1 VVSARYV
8 YAIVGRGT
16 PLPPAGSCVSAHELA
31 IVPWRELAAVTRRI
45 EEGQASF
52 TMEAV
57 MHHEAVVE
65 AVRHQ
70 GAALPVRFGT
80 LLRDAASVA
89 SALAERYDALVE
101 DLQRLGDKV
110 ELSLTAIWSA
120 DTLGAEPNA
129 ARDEPAVRDERAG
142 AGYLRARAAELRRDE
157 GLADRARTIAER
169 FDHALRGHALEQRV
183 SLLPKARLAMRAA
196 YLLEPSGVGA
206 FRAAC
211 ETVRRT
217 LDETRVLL
225 TGPWPPYTF
234 VRRPGQHGGASF
246 DGRLAEIAHL
256 LTTAVGH
263 PWPSSR
269 GAR

>member
-1 VVSARYV
+1 MASARYV

-16 PLPPAGSCVSAHELA
+16 PLPPAGSCAAANELA

-45 EEGQASF
+45 GEGHATF

-65 AVRHQ
+65 AVRQQ
-70 GAALPVRFGT
+70 GPALPVRFGT

-89 SALAERYDALVE
+89 SALAERYDALVD

-110 ELSLTAIWSA
+110 ELSLTAIWS
-120 DTLGAEPNA
+120 TEPLGS
-129 ARDEPAVRDERAG
+129 EPAPALDAPANGHQSAG
-142 AGYLRARAAELRRDE
+142 AHYLKARAAELRRHE
-157 GLADRARTIAER
+157 GLEERARTIAER
-169 FDHALRGHALEQRV
+169 LDHTLSGHSLERRV
-183 SLLPKARLAMRAA
+183 SLLPKSRIAIRTA

-206 FRAAC
+206 FRAAV

-217 LDETRVLL
+217 LTEMRVLL

-234 VRRPGQHGGASF
+234 VRRQGKDGETSV
-246 DGRLAEIAHL
+246 DGRLAEIAQL
-256 LTTAVGH
+256 LTSAVGH
-263 PWPSSR
+263 P
-269 GAR
+269 G